1 MHHLLKK
8 KLSLEYN
15 RNKWLAAFPFFIYL
29 FIFFFALCSLK
40 NFVDRILSWFLCLSY
55 QGRILDVHAKLLG
68 ELNLSEEIHLANY
81 LPEKQREKSI
91 CLIFVLTCCDVDD
104 VTCYKGK
111 KWN

>member
-1 MHHLLKK
+1 MV
-8 KLSLEYN
+8 SY
-15 RNKWLAAFPFFIYL
+15 FSIFYL
-29 FIFFFALCSLK
+29 FIYFFALCSLK

-55 QGRILDVHAKLLG
+55 QGRMLDAHAKLLG
-68 ELNLSEEIHLANY
+68 ELNLPEEIHLANY

-111 KWN
+111 KNGIENISFLTM